1 MKKYEQDFKCISYE
15 WLNDYSILEKA
26 DVEMIE
32 NFESVILRE
41 GGHMFFAILYGKAVG
56 TLSLLKINEGVYELA
71 KFGVD
76 KEYRGKGIGE
86 MLLTYVVNFSLKKG
100 YKKLL
105 VHTMSIL
112 KPSINLYKKLRFKE
126 MKNIKLS
133 EKSLYELTDLTFYR
147 ILV

>member
-1 MKKYEQDFKCISYE
+1 
-15 WLNDYSILEKA
+15 
-26 DVEMIE
+26 
-32 NFESVILRE
+32 
-41 GGHMFFAILYGKAVG
+41 MFFAILYGKAVG

-71 KFGVD
+71 KFGID

-112 KPSINLYKKLRFKE
+112 KPSINLYKKLGFKE

-133 EKSLYELTDLTFYR
+133 WSNIILFYLEENEDFKR
-147 ILV
+147 